1 MRLNLERLMTIK
13 NFALREGVTPSYI
26 YKLANE
32 SKMEIILID
41 GVKFVDT
48 AKYSTIP
55 VINRRRR

>member
-1 MRLNLERLMTIK
+1 MQLNLKKLMTIK
-13 NFALREGVTPSYI
+13 NFALKEGVTPSYI
-26 YKLANE
+26 YKLSNGG
-32 SKMEIILID
+32 KMEIILID